1 MVGQASNR
9 KISKKEVISGR
20 SEESPSKA
28 QKSTVI
34 NSRNTKP
41 HEKKGSKK
49 DVKMRLMNMMD
60 LLPENNNNDIM
71 PWNDADNID
80 SDGEQETLLQKAAE
94 QYKVQN
100 STAESKP
107 SQRVSKLRDEF
118 LEECTRINE
127 APLTKSIV
135 MSL

>member
-1 MVGQASNR
+1 
-9 KISKKEVISGR
+9 
-20 SEESPSKA
+20 
-28 QKSTVI
+28 
-34 NSRNTKP
+34 
-41 HEKKGSKK
+41 
-49 DVKMRLMNMMD
+49 MRLMNMMD

-107 SQRVSKLRDEF
+107 S
-118 LEECTRINE
+118 
-127 APLTKSIV
+127 
-135 MSL
+135 